1 LSEVYKKNSIIMIH
15 TIQRII
21 TIGVIII
28 AASSFLCAQTIDNI
42 TVSPNLPTTD
52 DSIFIFVECTFPNMG
67 CQPYTQDVSQDSSNI
82 YASALHCVGSLT
94 AICTYTDTFKVSSLS
109 AGDYTFFFTLNAG
122 QAPEPCTP
130 GILPYDND
138 SVEFTVTTATTIS
151 DISHDPLSFSIHG
164 NLTDRHFN
172 VYLGSAI
179 NVAESYQLHVVSNL
193 GREVRVAPLY
203 EMSNDIN
210 LALQPGLYFC
220 YIETGGYRSG
230 TQKILITAGN

>member
-1 LSEVYKKNSIIMIH
+1 MIH

-52 DSIFIFVECTFPNMG
+52 DSIFIFVECTFPNMS
-67 CQPYTQDVSQDSSNI
+67 CKPFTQDVSQDSSNI

-94 AICTYTDTFKVSSLS
+94 AICTYTDTFKFTPLS

-164 NLTDRHFN
+164 NLTDRHFK

-193 GREVRVAPLY
+193 GKEVRVAPLY
-203 EMSNDIN
+203 KMSNDIN
-210 LALQPGLYFC
+210 LALQPGLYFA
-220 YIETGGYRSG
+220 
-230 TQKILITAGN
+230 ILKQEAIGLVHRKY